1 MGYQTGTCENVYNI
15 GNVTD
20 SGEDTKVPA
29 RNAAGQIIGELN
41 IDTSTGAEPQT
52 NDYLHKPSGASPYV
66 GSIASGSLGTHLY
79 TVDSTTTGKTLLLTR
94 LKSWVNSHSG
104 QDYKNWKRDSTIN
117 DGYPVFD
124 L

>member
-41 IDTSTGAEPQT
+41 PDAGEI
-52 NDYLHKPSGASPYV
+52 NDYWHWYNAATPSNAV
-66 GSIASGSLGTHLY
+66 GSPSTYQPTNFSVFSSNPFDQFQLSQSLILWVTY
-79 TVDSTTTGKTLLLTR
+79 PTPKPDYSTWTR
-94 LKSWVNSHSG
+94 NPPENEG
-104 QDYKNWKRDSTIN
+104 F
-117 DGYPVFD
+117 PV
-124 L
+124 LIP